1 MRPRTCMSATGTRP
15 RILAA
20 AILHETNTFNRVPTR
35 LDDFAGRYLCL
46 DAASVT
52 ERLSGTATEMG
63 GFLEAA
69 DAHGWRLEPVLA
81 AACGPSGPLAA
92 ADWADLKRR
101 VLDVPGQFDGVLLD
115 LHGAMVTADS
125 DDPEGD
131 LLVELRRRVG
141 SGTPI
146 VVTMDMHANLGPR
159 AAGAADAIFP
169 YETYPHVD
177 HANCAGRAA
186 AAMARLLDA
195 PRGRGRLT
203 RSVLARPPM
212 LDAADHGRTAPG
224 APMMALLE
232 RARRLREQP
241 GVVNASLTVGF
252 PWADV
257 ANAGPAALVTVMR
270 HSEADP
276 RPAAIELAQALWDTH
291 ESTRLA
297 FPGPEEA
304 MAAAR
309 AGRQRSISGTPM
321 NSWRSGTPMSSGKP
335 GGQSGTPKHRR
346 DFGTPTNQLHS
357 QRMFRDT
364 HRSKLQDTH
373 ESTHLTPRGTDEAM
387 TAARAGDGPL
397 LLADFADN
405 PAGGAYGDSPNLLRA
420 MLDAGLENAAF
431 ATLADPAAVAVAQ
444 AAGEGARVA
453 LTVGGRHTPDTTP
466 PLAIEGRV
474 EHLHDGV
481 FRCDGPMLRGTTMN
495 MGPMAV
501 VRVGGVAVVLAS
513 RALAVADPA
522 LFRAVGIDPTTLDTI
537 ALKSRN
543 HHRAAF
549 EPLAREVM
557 LVDAG
562 GIATMRLD
570 TIDYRKLR
578 RPLWPLDPMPDD
590 VIADILELN
599 ADERP

>member
-1 MRPRTCMSATGTRP
+1 MRPRTGMSAAGTRP

-46 DAASVT
+46 DAVSVT

-63 GFLEAA
+63 GFLDAA
-69 DAHGWRLEPVLA
+69 REHDWRLEPVLA

-92 ADWADLKRR
+92 ADWAGLKRR
-101 VLDVPGQFDGVLLD
+101 VLDAPGPFDGVLLA

-131 LLVELRRRVG
+131 LLVALRERLG
-141 SGTPI
+141 PGTPI

-177 HANCAGRAA
+177 HADCAARAA
-186 AAMARLLDA
+186 AALARLLDA
-195 PRGRGRLT
+195 PRDGGRLT

-224 APMMALLE
+224 APMMALLD

-241 GVVNASLTVGF
+241 GMVNASLTVGF

-257 ANAGPAALVTVMR
+257 ANAGPAVLVTVMR
-270 HSEADP
+270 HGETDP
-276 RPAAIELAQALWDTH
+276 RPAAIELAQALWDTR

-309 AGRQRSISGTPM
+309 AGQQRT
-321 NSWRSGTPMSSGKP
+321 
-335 GGQSGTPKHRR
+335 
-346 DFGTPTNQLHS
+346 
-357 QRMFRDT
+357 FRDT

-373 ESTHLTPRGTDEAM
+373 ESTHLTPRSTEEAM
-387 TAARAGDGPL
+387 TPARAGDGPL

-431 ATLADPAAVAVAQ
+431 ATLADPAAVAAAR

-474 EHLHDGV
+474 ERLHDGV
-481 FRCDGPMLRGTTMN
+481 FRCDGPMLRGTTMD
-495 MGPMAV
+495 MGPMAL

-513 RALAVADPA
+513 RALAVTDPA
-522 LFRAVGIDPTTLDTI
+522 LFRAVGIDPATLDTI

-570 TIDYRKLR
+570 TIDYRNLR
-578 RPLWPLDPMPDD
+578 RPLWPLDRMPDN

-599 ADERP
+599 ADERA